1 MDFDKDKDVNFSGKA
16 RWIKPQISEVYIAH
30 TICDCIILN
39 DSWKTFHRH
48 KILHM
53 LKHEI
58 PSWNILRYNNKS
70 YGQMLKIQAQ
80 I

>member
-30 TICDCIILN
+30 TNCDCIILN

-48 KILHM
+48 KNITYVEAWNTE
-53 LKHEI
+53 LKYFT
-58 PSWNILRYNNKS
+58 L
-70 YGQMLKIQAQ
+70 
-80 I
+80 